1 MFALNELN
9 CAYCALVAQRSF
21 RFYANSFNLP
31 LTLLALNAH
40 CAQNLL
46 YSTRLLIPNSRLCNF
61 NFIFSAQPWTDYQL
75 RCNFPITMAVAP
87 ELFEA
92 QHAWKALQIAREKL
106 LGPLGMAT
114 LDPDDW
120 MYRPYYDNSNQSGE
134 HAFFS
139 QPKKSLIFTENTHF
153 IPEFLC

>member
-1 MFALNELN
+1 
-9 CAYCALVAQRSF
+9 
-21 RFYANSFNLP
+21 
-31 LTLLALNAH
+31 
-40 CAQNLL
+40 
-46 YSTRLLIPNSRLCNF
+46 
-61 NFIFSAQPWTDYQL
+61 
-75 RCNFPITMAVAP
+75 MAVAP

-92 QHAWKALQIAREKL
+92 EHAWKALQIAKEKL

-139 QPKKSLIFTENTHF
+139 QPKKVSFSQKIPSLQQNFCAKIV
-153 IPEFLC
+153 EFLDF

>member
-1 MFALNELN
+1 MDKDFSRGFPFSLFPGREKGSS
-9 CAYCALVAQRSF
+9 RT
-21 RFYANSFNLP
+21 NSA
-31 LTLLALNAH
+31 T
-40 CAQNLL
+40 
-46 YSTRLLIPNSRLCNF
+46 
-61 NFIFSAQPWTDYQL
+61 
-75 RCNFPITMAVAP
+75 CNFPITMAVAP

-153 IPEFLC
+153 TTEFLY